1 MRGRGVKLPFFS
13 HNSNNS
19 NNTKANV
26 GVRRWKN
33 YKGIVNS
40 TIPQDMDNPRLEPTT
55 GKG

>member
-1 MRGRGVKLPFFS
+1 MRGRGVKHPFSS
-13 HNSNNS
+13 HNS

-26 GVRRWKN
+26 GVRRWKS
-33 YKGIVNS
+33 YKGIENS